1 MLPTARG
8 PPWRPSVRPGVDLRS
23 LLLPL
28 DAAGL
33 GIWREMVQACVAGAE
48 GGECDHVDGC
58 QGPPTPTKRGGLG
71 KCPMVYNYR
80 ALICLV
86 VGGSKQRFAGDC
98 SWGRG
103 NLFAR
108 GR

>member
-48 GGECDHVDGC
+48 GGERDHVDGC
-58 QGPPTPTKRGGLG
+58 QVPPTPTRRGGLG
-71 KCPMVYNYR
+71 NVRLGTQNWSVISWRGEWRKRSLPAGRLR
-80 ALICLV
+80 AP
-86 VGGSKQRFAGDC
+86 R
-98 SWGRG
+98 
-103 NLFAR
+103 
-108 GR
+108 